1 MKTRKPSKAKRA
13 KPKTAKRKTPKPKA
27 THAKPGKGKP
37 AKRKSRTRSS
47 RDKPVP
53 GFGLT
58 KRQMNEIGEEIYNET
73 KKELPWWPDGDR
85 PPLPKGKKI
94 PF

>member
-1 MKTRKPSKAKRA
+1 MKTRKPTKAKHGTAKPAKRRTPKKAKRA
-13 KPKTAKRKTPKPKA
+13 KASKA
-27 THAKPGKGKP
+27 KP

-58 KRQMNEIGEEIYNET
+58 QRQMNEIGEEIYNET
-73 KKELPWWPDGDR
+73 KKELPWWPDGDP